1 MVAVF
6 RRRKRPQD
14 GSMTMVEHLTE
25 LRTRLI
31 ISVLAVAVA
40 SVVGFIFYDE
50 ILRFLT
56 GPYEKALLALDPS
69 KRPEGVL
76 GEGRLVYSS
85 PVDPFLTVL
94 KVGFFSGLLLAL
106 PVVLWQLWRY
116 VTPALTKRER
126 RLGIPFVLSSVLLF
140 AGGTV
145 FALAII
151 PRGLS
156 FLLGFG
162 GTELLPLLTVD
173 RYLGFLIFLILAF
186 GLSFEFPLLLI
197 FLAGVRVVTSAQM
210 RKGRKYAY
218 FGIAVFAAI
227 ATPTQDPYTML
238 LMTAPLMLFYEGA
251 ILVARAFKR

>member
-1 MVAVF
+1 
-6 RRRKRPQD
+6 
-14 GSMTMVEHLTE
+14 MTMVEHLTE

-31 ISVLAVAVA
+31 ISVIAVGLA
-40 SVVGFIFYDE
+40 SIFGFIFYEE
-50 ILRFLT
+50 ILAFLT
-56 GPYEKALLALDPS
+56 DPYQKALRILPPEAV
-69 KRPEGVL
+69 PEGAL
-76 GEGRLVYSS
+76 GQGRLVYSS

-94 KVGFFSGLLLAL
+94 KIGFFSGLLLAL

-126 RLGIPFVLSSVLLF
+126 RLGIPFVISSLVLF
-140 AGGTV
+140 AAGTA

-156 FLLGFG
+156 FLIGFG
-162 GTELLPLLTVD
+162 GTELIPLLTVD
-173 RYLGFLIFLILAF
+173 KYLGFLTFLILAF
-186 GLSFEFPLLLI
+186 GLSFEFPLLMI
-197 FLAGVRVVTSAQM
+197 FLAAVRVVTSAQM
-210 RKGRKYAY
+210 RRGRKFAY